1 MFYTQDNEQL
11 QLHVII
17 WITLKNIRLDET
29 NQTCK
34 ARIIMIL
41 LGRPKRLLLHFME
54 KAKWTFWPTQYL
66 LEIENRPN

>member
-17 WITLKNIRLDET
+17 WITLKNIRLDER

-34 ARIIMIL
+34 AHIIMIL

-54 KAKWTFWPTQYL
+54 KAKWTFWPMQYL